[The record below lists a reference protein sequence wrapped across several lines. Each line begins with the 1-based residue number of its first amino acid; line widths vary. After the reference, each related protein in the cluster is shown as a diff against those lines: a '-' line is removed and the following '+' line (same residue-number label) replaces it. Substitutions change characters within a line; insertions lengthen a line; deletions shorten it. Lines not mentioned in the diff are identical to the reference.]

1 MSKQSRQKSRRHSHK
16 KGTGAVAT
24 FEKSIRY
31 MPEDRVYKMLAE
43 LLNELHKA
51 LCDRRT
57 FKSREFIDLFY
68 LRYWNDLEHKIARQ
82 NSVSENREKAL
93 ELIPKVRALF
103 NRFDDKNIS
112 V

>member
-1 MSKQSRQKSRRHSHK
+1 MSKQSRAKSRRHK
-16 KGTGAVAT
+16 KPTGAVAT

-31 MPEDRVYKMLAE
+31 MPEDRLYKMLSE

-57 FKSREFIDLFY
+57 FKDNEFLSLFY
-68 LRYWNDLEHKIARQ
+68 LRYWNDLESKIALKH
-82 NSVSENREKAL
+82 SASDNRAKAL
-93 ELIPKVRALF
+93 ELIPKVRVIF
-103 NRFDDKNIS
+103 ERIGDKNMN

>member
-1 MSKQSRQKSRRHSHK
+1 MSKQSRAKSRRHK

-24 FEKSIRY
+24 FEQSIRY
-31 MPEDRVYKMLAE
+31 MPEDRVYKMLANT
-43 LLNELHKA
+43 LNELHKA

-68 LRYWNDLEHKIARQ
+68 LRRWDDLEQKLVRQ
-82 NSVSENREKAL
+82 RSVSDNRERAL
-93 ELIPKVRALF
+93 ELIPKVVALF
-103 NRFDDKNIS
+103 NRFDDKDIN

>member
-1 MSKQSRQKSRRHSHK
+1 MSKQSRAKSRRHK
-16 KGTGAVAT
+16 RGTNAVAT
-24 FEKSIRY
+24 FEQSIRY
-31 MPEDRVYKMLAE
+31 MPEDRAYKKLTE

-68 LRYWNDLEHKIARQ
+68 LRRWNDLEQKIVRQ
-82 NSVSENREKAL
+82 NSVSEKCEKAL
-93 ELIPKVRALF
+93 ELIPKVVALF
-103 NRFDDKNIS
+103 NRFDDKNMI

>member
-1 MSKQSRQKSRRHSHK
+1 MSKQSRAKSRRHK

-24 FEKSIRY
+24 FEQSIRY
-31 MPEDRVYKMLAE
+31 MPEARLYKMLSE

-57 FKSREFIDLFY
+57 FKDNDFLSLFY
-68 LRYWNDLEHKIARQ
+68 LRCWNDLEHKVALK
-82 NSVSENREKAL
+82 NSASDNRAKAL
-93 ELIPKVRALF
+93 ELIPKVRAIF
-103 NRFDDKNIS
+103 ERIGDKNMN

>member
-1 MSKQSRQKSRRHSHK
+1 MSKQSRAKSRRHK
-16 KGTGAVAT
+16 KPTGAVAT

-31 MPEDRVYKMLAE
+31 MPDNRLYKMLGE
-43 LLNELHKA
+43 LLDELHKA

-57 FKSREFIDLFY
+57 FKDSEYINLFC
-68 LRYWNDLEHKIARQ
+68 LRRWDDLEVK
-82 NSVSENREKAL
+82 VSIKSSTSNNREKAL

-103 NRFDDKNIS
+103 DRIGDKNII

>member
-1 MSKQSRQKSRRHSHK
+1 MSKQSRAKSRRHK

-24 FEKSIRY
+24 FEQSIRY
-31 MPEDRVYKMLAE
+31 MPEHRVYNKLAD

-68 LRYWNDLEHKIARQ
+68 LRRWDDLEKMIA
-82 NSVSENREKAL
+82 SKPSASENREKAL
-93 ELIPKVRALF
+93 ELIPKVEALF
-103 NRFDDKNIS
+103 SRCGDKNMN